1 MIDRNNP
8 VRILVK
14 DINNINI
21 IYEINANISK
31 EKDLEGIGYVKDY
44 RTKEI
49 LLVNFNNK
57 KIISS
62 HIFDD
67 ISKFMIKNVFNIYD
81 NNYEL
86 NNKKMNKNDVK
97 QKLLN
102 YDKKKEYNKI
112 KSFDT
117 DLESLIKT
125 LSFTI
130 YMAFERKNKDIFKDP
145 NTIYKSIIQ
154 RYRNNFMENI
164 AIEQIVKDIL
174 KNFSLTYKKVN
185 DENNL
190 KRYLKNRINCLIFF
204 AISNKEWNN
213 YIKYSKE
220 HKLENMSKKE
230 ILEPTNNNIENP
242 NNIEGHIVI
251 LSDIDKE
258 GNYTFKLYEKE
269 YKNIGVFKVKKDC
282 LKNHSFFV
290 IHFFEELL
298 TEKK

>member
-1 MIDRNNP
+1 MI
-8 VRILVK
+8 
-14 DINNINI
+14 
-21 IYEINANISK
+21 
-31 EKDLEGIGYVKDY
+31 
-44 RTKEI
+44 
-49 LLVNFNNK
+49 
-57 KIISS
+57 
-62 HIFDD
+62 
-67 ISKFMIKNVFNIYD
+67 
-81 NNYEL
+81 
-86 NNKKMNKNDVK
+86 
-97 QKLLN
+97 
-102 YDKKKEYNKI
+102 KKKEYNKI

-130 YMAFERKNKDIFKDP
+130 YMAFERKNRDIFKDP

-174 KNFSLTYKKVN
+174 KNFSLTYIKVN

-190 KRYLKNRINCLIFF
+190 KRYLKNGTNCLIFF
-204 AISNKEWNN
+204 AVSNKEWNN

-230 ILEPTNNNIENP
+230 ILEPTSNNKEKP
-242 NNIEGHIVI
+242 NKIKGYIVI

-290 IHFFEELL
+290 IHFFEEFL
-298 TEKK
+298 TEK